1 VNKLSDFLSS
11 LALLQQQRLFKMIA
25 SGVIAFATIA
35 ACIAYAVAVSAASES
50 TIAPPA
56 GGAGA
61 AGELDA
67 TSRIIN
73 DILAAK
79 QSPVGFFVGAA
90 AVAGIALLAVW
101 LNLGITYAGLALF
114 GAALFYGARLGGRAH
129 DLGIAAIGLVGLI
142 AAFTALLQGLR
153 LLFMGSGPVMAV
165 ARTVLAEAVRI
176 KVSLV
181 FIVLIVLLMAVLPL
195 TLDTEQPLRYRV
207 QSFLQFSTS
216 GAFWLIAILIL
227 TFTVSSVTLEQRDK
241 VIWQTM
247 TKPVA
252 AWQYL
257 LGKWLGVTALAGA
270 LLLVAASGVFI
281 FTEYLRTQP
290 AQNENQAYVAQ
301 AGQGITEDRLVL
313 ETQILTARATVRP
326 NPPALNEE
334 QFAINVEQKVDL
346 ELRAIADAL
355 RDPGS
360 LRAKRAELRETIA
373 DSLRRAVLA
382 EYRAIDS
389 GQTRVYTF
397 AGLSRARESNRPI
410 ILRFKFDS
418 GANRPDSD
426 HRITLILRGGE
437 MRVVPLALGQ
447 FQTFPLTP
455 DIIDSDGTVE
465 LTIINGDLTQRIA
478 NPEAISFAPEAMEI
492 SYAAGGFRA
501 NFFRCI
507 AVLWIKL
514 GFLAMLAIAASTFLS
529 FPVACLVSFTI
540 FLAAEGSGFI
550 AAALENYATEDRE
563 GNTLWLPTVIAK
575 VAETVSGTFRVY
587 ADLRP
592 TSRIVEG
599 LLLSWSDMFLGVL
612 VLTIASL
619 ILFAAATLIFQR
631 RELATYSGH

>member
-1 VNKLSDFLSS
+1 MNKLSDFFSRLG
-11 LALLQQQRLFKMIA
+11 LLQQQRIFKLAA
-25 SGVIAFATIA
+25 SGVIAFVAIA
-35 ACIAYAVAVSAASES
+35 ACIAYTVAVSAASES
-50 TIAPPA
+50 TIVPQA
-56 GGAGA
+56 GQ

-79 QSPVGFFVGAA
+79 QSPVGFYIGAA
-90 AVAGIALLAVW
+90 AVAGVALLAVW
-101 LNLGITYAGLALF
+101 LNLGLTYAGLALL
-114 GAALFYGARLGGRAH
+114 GAALFFASRLGGRAH
-129 DLGIAAIGLVGLI
+129 DLGIAAVGLVGLI

-181 FIVLIVLLMAVLPL
+181 FIVLIVLMMAVLPL

-227 TFTVSSVTLEQRDK
+227 TFSVSSVTLEQRDK

-247 TKPVA
+247 TKPVS

-270 LLLVAASGVFI
+270 LLIVAASGVFI
-281 FTEYLRTQP
+281 FTEYLRNQP
-290 AQNENQAYVAQ
+290 AQNENRAYVAQ

-313 ETQILTARATVRP
+313 ETQILTARAAVRP
-326 NPPALNEE
+326 SPPRLNEE
-334 QFAINVEQKVDL
+334 QFAVNVDQKVEM
-346 ELRAIADAL
+346 ELRTIADAL
-355 RDPGS
+355 RDPGA
-360 LRAKRAELRETIA
+360 LRAKRAELREQIA

-382 EYRAIDS
+382 EYRAIDA

-397 AGLSRARESNRPI
+397 EGLSRARESNRPI

-418 GANRPDSD
+418 GANRPDAD
-426 HRITLILRGGE
+426 YRITLILRGGE

-447 FQTFPLTP
+447 YQTFPLTP
-455 DIIDSDGTVE
+455 DIIDAATGTVE
-465 LTIINGDLTQRIA
+465 VTVINGDLTQRTA
-478 NPEAISFAPEAMEI
+478 NPEAIAFAPEAMEI
-492 SYAAGGFRA
+492 SYAAGGFRG
-501 NFFRCI
+501 NFFRCV

-529 FPVACLVSFTI
+529 FPVACLVSFTV

-550 AAALENYATEDRE
+550 ASALENYATEDRE
-563 GNTLWLPTVIAK
+563 GNTLWLPTVISK
-575 VAETVSGTFRVY
+575 IAEVVSGTFRIY

-599 LLLSWSDMFLGVL
+599 LLLSWSDMLLGVL
-612 VLTIASL
+612 VLAIASL
-619 ILFAAATLIFQR
+619 ALFTIATLIFQR
-631 RELATYSGH
+631 RELATYSGQ